1 MTNPTVTYVLVGPLS
16 GQTITLGDYMFVD
29 GKFTTSTYTE
39 EEHVLLANFLRRW
52 QGVRDYGIS
61 KIHTDGTETV
71 QSGVS
76 EGGRTSPDQAVVKV
90 DGPVEAQSV
99 DPAGQVVPDGNGQA
113 ESVVRDQA
121 AQVQVASPVAK
132 KRGRRAR

>member
-1 MTNPTVTYVLVGPLS
+1 MTNPTVTYVLVGPLT
-16 GQTITLGDYMFVD
+16 GKTIKLGDYMFVD

-61 KIHTDGTETV
+61 KIHTDGTAAV

-76 EGGRTSPDQAVVKV
+76 ESGRTSPDQAPVKV

-99 DPAGQVVPDGNGQA
+99 DPSGQVVPDGNGQE
-113 ESVVRDQA
+113 ESIVQA
-121 AQVQVASPVAK
+121 TVAQVQAASPVAK